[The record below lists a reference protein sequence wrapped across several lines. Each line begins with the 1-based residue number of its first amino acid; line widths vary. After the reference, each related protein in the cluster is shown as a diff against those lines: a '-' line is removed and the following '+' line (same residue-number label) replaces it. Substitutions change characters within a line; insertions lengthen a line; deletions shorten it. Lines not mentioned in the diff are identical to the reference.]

1 MRIAIWLGLFIW
13 GISAV
18 TIPTAI
24 YAKLLMALGA
34 VTWLFI
40 CVVVSV
46 SIYWWLWM
54 KLVENDLD

>member
-34 VTWLFI
+34 VTWLII
-40 CVVVSV
+40 CIVVSV